1 MSDAP
6 APAAGSRIPEEP
18 HGVTTF
24 AKHHKVNYLYIF
36 FSLVI
41 LTIVTVLVAMH
52 RFHNEVVNLLLA
64 LLVATIKA
72 TLVAMFFMHLKFEGK
87 LIYLIFFVP
96 LVLCVLLIVA
106 LIPDILLNNPDK
118 HAWTSS
124 LHVFN
129 SVSHLF
135 QGAMGGE

>member
-1 MSDAP
+1 MSE
-6 APAAGSRIPEEP
+6 AAANRMNEPEEP
-18 HGVTTF
+18 HGVSVPMP
-24 AKHHKVNYLYIF
+24 HHHVNYFFIF

-41 LTIVTVLVAMH
+41 LTIATVAVAFH
-52 RFHNEVVNLLLA
+52 RFENEVANLLLA
-64 LLVATIKA
+64 LLIATIKA

-106 LIPDILLNNPDK
+106 LIPDILMTDPGSNS
-118 HAWTSS
+118 SS
-124 LHVFN
+124 LHLFN

-135 QGAMGGE
+135 QAAMGGD